1 MPWNEVSVVDSRR
14 LFVHACESSRS
25 SFAAVCR
32 EYGISRQTGYT
43 WVGRWRAE
51 GEAGLLDRSRRPHRI
66 ASGTAVETEEALVAL
81 RRRYPAWGVRKLCR
95 LLEQQGVS
103 PPPER
108 TSNRILQRHGLVSER
123 PSTEDCSHRFERVQP
138 NMLWQV
144 DHKRAIHGSWAARTV
159 PLVVEDD
166 ASRYLIALQA
176 QPDKGLTATWGT
188 MWDAFGEFGLPD
200 GILTDNDAIFHGRI
214 GPSRFEVM
222 LLRLGIKPLHG
233 RPYHPQTQGK
243 VERLHGT
250 LERELLRDGHFRSAD
265 ELQAGFD
272 AFRTRY
278 NYDRPHE
285 ALGLEV
291 PATRYRPSSRRRP
304 AKVPQVEYP
313 PSATLRTGTKDGWI
327 SWRGRRINVGLA
339 LRGEKVEVRETDD
352 GIDVYYGSHR
362 LLGTTLAECRAVRG

>member
-14 LFVHACESSRS
+14 LFVHACESSDRS
-25 SFAAVCR
+25 FSALCR
-32 EYGISRQTGYT
+32 DYGISRQTGYT
-43 WVGRWRAE
+43 WLGRWRSD

-66 ASGTAVETEEALVAL
+66 ARGTSVEIEEALVSL
-81 RRRYPAWGVRKLCR
+81 RRQYPAWGVRKLCR
-95 LLEQQGVS
+95 VLERQGVS

-108 TSNRILQRHGLVSER
+108 TANRILRRHGLVDER
-123 PSTEDCSHRFERVQP
+123 PSAEGCLRRFERDEP

-159 PLVVEDD
+159 PLLVEDD
-166 ASRYLIALQA
+166 ASRYLIALRA
-176 QPDKGLTATWGT
+176 QPDKSLAATWAT

-200 GILTDNDAIFHGRI
+200 GILTDNDGVFHGRI
-214 GPSRFEVM
+214 GPSQLELM
-222 LLRLGIKPLHG
+222 LLRLGITPLHG

-243 VERLHGT
+243 VERLNGT
-250 LERELLRDGHFRSAD
+250 LERELLRDGHFGSAN
-265 ELQAGFD
+265 ELQASFD

-278 NYDRPHE
+278 NYDRPHD

-304 AKVPQVEYP
+304 TKVPQVEYP
-313 PSATLRTGTKDGWI
+313 PGATLRTGNKDGWI
-327 SWRGRRINVGLA
+327 SWRGKRIKVGVA
-339 LRGEKVEVRETDD
+339 LCGEKVEVRETDD

-362 LLGTTLAECRAVRG
+362 LLGTTLDECRAVHG